1 MEEDGVVIGSIGAV
15 VKAGSSDMELVRMYV
30 EASQGE
36 RGRGLGKCLVECLL
50 THAKEMGASSI
61 SLDTPTVNAPAI
73 GFYERMGFTKKRVF
87 PVHMDSYCVDFEMSE
102 LVMVL

>member
-1 MEEDGVVIGSIGAV
+1 M
-15 VKAGSSDMELVRMYV
+15 KAGSSDMELVRMYV
-30 EASQGE
+30 EASQ

-61 SLDTPTVNAPAI
+61 SLHTPTVNAPAI
-73 GFYERMGFTKKRVF
+73 GFYERMGFTKKRAF

-102 LVMVL
+102 LVTMVL